1 MSPGTRKAKVPITL
15 PQPGQACVPR
25 LMAGRTLQPGPAE
38 KLPPAAWPNEIMAS
52 AERPGQ
58 NGRVT
63 SARFTMSG
71 MLPLRDTDPRG
82 VGGYRLLGRL
92 GEGGQGV
99 VFLADSP
106 AGSRAAVKLLPPT
119 TDPQV
124 RSRFLKEVAAAQRV
138 ARFCTAQV
146 LDAGIFERRPFIVSE
161 YVDGP
166 SLVEVVEQLGPRSG
180 AALERIAVATLTA
193 LGAVHAVGMVHRD
206 FKPANVLLGP
216 DGPVVIDF
224 GLATVPGM
232 TTTGLSGQVA
242 IGTPAYMAPEQLA
255 GQRVTSAADM
265 WSWGVTIAYAGTGQ
279 LPFKG
284 ESLTATA
291 FAILHTDP
299 NVGKL
304 PEPLGSLVHRC
315 LNKDPAM
322 RPSARET
329 LNRLVAAGAR
339 LMGPIPPMVS
349 ALATDGQASS
359 SEHAA
364 AAPPERRRGGRDG
377 LTGGGLGSGLRSRRR
392 GTGRAGRRWRAAA
405 LLSLVLLVAGAGG
418 LTFTLSRSGASSER
432 PPGGPAGISHELAAE
447 AAARTQAITWILHQ
461 VSRAAVVSCDS
472 QVCTDLANSGFPAAN
487 LLQLGPMS
495 SDPLGSD
502 LVVATADLRAQFGVR
517 LASVYAPAVIASF
530 GSGNARIDIRLVYPG
545 GAKSYRAVQHAA
557 LRARKAADA
566 QLLTNTNIT
575 VSATARAQL
584 LSGHIDP
591 RLPPLIVPMAAG
603 HPLRVVGFFSQSPGG
618 GPASLLRWV
627 DLATAVR
634 AAHLTRAAYVRWI
647 RAFIDAQ
654 RAQYRP
660 AWTQQVTLP
669 GGQTVLRIG
678 YGAPSPLR

>member
-1 MSPGTRKAKVPITL
+1 
-15 PQPGQACVPR
+15 
-25 LMAGRTLQPGPAE
+25 
-38 KLPPAAWPNEIMAS
+38 
-52 AERPGQ
+52 
-58 NGRVT
+58 
-63 SARFTMSG
+63 
-71 MLPLRDTDPRG
+71 MLPLRDTDPREVG
-82 VGGYRLLGRL
+82 VYRLLGRL

-99 VFLADSP
+99 VFLAVSP
-106 AGSRAAVKLLPPT
+106 AGSRVAVKLLPPT

-146 LDAGIFERRPFIVSE
+146 LDAGIFERRPFIVNE

-242 IGTPAYMAPEQLA
+242 IGTPAFMAPEQLA
-255 GQRVTSAADM
+255 GERVTAAADM
-265 WSWGVTIAYAGTGQ
+265 WSWGVTIAFAGTGQ
-279 LPFKG
+279 LPFRG

-291 FAILHTDP
+291 FAILHSDP
-299 NVGKL
+299 DVGRL

-315 LNKDPAM
+315 LNKDSAV
-322 RPSARET
+322 RPSAREA
-329 LNRLVAAGAR
+329 LSELVAAGAR
-339 LMGPIPPMVS
+339 LMGPVPPMVS
-349 ALATDGQASS
+349 ALAADEKTASS
-359 SEHAA
+359 GRAP
-364 AAPPERRRGGRDG
+364 AAPPEPRRGSRDD
-377 LTGGGLGSGLRSRRR
+377 LTGGGPVSRRSGRR
-392 GTGRAGRRWRAAA
+392 GIGRAWWRWRAAA
-405 LLSLVLLVAGAGG
+405 LLTLILLVAGAGG
-418 LTFTLSRSGASSER
+418 LAFTLSRRGASSER
-432 PPGGPAGISHELAAE
+432 PAGGHTGISQKLAAE
-447 AAARTQAITWILHQ
+447 AAARTRAITWILHQ

-472 QVCTDLANSGFPAAN
+472 KVCADLANSRFPSAN
-487 LLQLGPMS
+487 LLPLGPMS
-495 SDPLGSD
+495 NDPLPSD
-502 LVVATADLRAQFGVR
+502 LVVATADVRAQFGRR
-517 LASVYAPAVIASF
+517 LASVYAPAIIASF
-530 GSGNARIDIRLVYPG
+530 GSGNARIDIRLVFPG

-557 LRARKAADA
+557 LRTRKTADA
-566 QLLTNTNIT
+566 QLLTNGNIT
-575 VSATARAQL
+575 LSATARAQL
-584 LSGHIDP
+584 LSGEIDP
-591 RLPPLIVPMAAG
+591 RLPPLIVLMAAG
-603 HPLRVVGFFSQSPGG
+603 HPLRIVDFFNQSPGG

-634 AAHLTRAAYVRWI
+634 AAHPTRAANVRWM

-660 AWTQQVTLP
+660 AWAQQVTLP
-669 GGQTVLRIG
+669 NGQTVLRIG

>member
-1 MSPGTRKAKVPITL
+1 MRGWLPSLALTGTS
-15 PQPGQACVPR
+15 
-25 LMAGRTLQPGPAE
+25 
-38 KLPPAAWPNEIMAS
+38 AS
-52 AERPGQ
+52 ARDVATAGKAAAGTWRNVIVACAEDPGQ

-63 SARFTMSG
+63 SARCTMPG
-71 MLPLRDTDPRG
+71 MLPLRDRDPRE
-82 VGGYRLLGRL
+82 VGAYRLLGRL

-146 LDAGIFERRPFIVSE
+146 LDAGIFERRPFIVTE
-161 YVDGP
+161 YVNGP
-166 SLVEVVEQLGPRSG
+166 SLVVGVEQLGPPSG
-180 AALERIAVATLTA
+180 AALERISVATLTA
-193 LGAVHAVGMVHRD
+193 LGEVHAVGMVHRD

-242 IGTPAYMAPEQLA
+242 IGTPAFMAPEQLA
-255 GQRVTSAADM
+255 GERVTAAADM
-265 WSWGVTIAYAGTGQ
+265 WSWGVTIAFAGTGQ

-291 FAILHTDP
+291 FAILHSDP
-299 NVGKL
+299 NVGRL

-315 LNKDPAM
+315 LNKDSAI
-322 RPSARET
+322 RPSAREA
-329 LNRLVAAGAR
+329 LRELVAAGAW
-339 LMGPIPPMVS
+339 LMGPMPPLAS
-349 ALATDGQASS
+349 ALATDEKTASS
-359 SEHAA
+359 ERAPA
-364 AAPPERRRGGRDG
+364 AAPAPRRGSGDG
-377 LTGGGLGSGLRSRRR
+377 LTGAGPASRLRSGWRGSGRAWWRR
-392 GTGRAGRRWRAAA
+392 RAAA
-405 LLSLVLLVAGAGG
+405 LLTLILLVAGAGG
-418 LTFTLSRSGASSER
+418 LAFTLSRPGASPER
-432 PPGGPAGISHELAAE
+432 PAGGHVGISQELAAA

-472 QVCTDLANSGFPAAN
+472 QVCADLANTRFPAAN
-487 LLQLGPMS
+487 LLPLGPMS
-495 SDPLGSD
+495 NDPLDSE
-502 LVVATADLRAQFGVR
+502 LVVATADVRAQFGNR
-517 LASVYAPAVIASF
+517 LASVYAPTIIASF
-530 GSGNARIDIRLVYPG
+530 GSGNARIDIRLVFPG

-557 LRARKAADA
+557 LRTRKAADA
-566 QLLTNTNIT
+566 QLLTNSNIT
-575 VSATARAQL
+575 LSATARAQL
-584 LSGHIDP
+584 LSGEIDP

-603 HPLRVVGFFSQSPGG
+603 HPLRIVDFFKQSPGG

-634 AAHLTRAAYVRWI
+634 AAHLTQAAYVRWM
-647 RAFIDAQ
+647 RAFTDAQ
-654 RAQYRP
+654 RAPYRP
-660 AWTQQVTLP
+660 AWARQITLP
-669 GGQTVLRIG
+669 NGQTVLRIG

>member
-1 MSPGTRKAKVPITL
+1 MSR
-15 PQPGQACVPR
+15 
-25 LMAGRTLQPGPAE
+25 
-38 KLPPAAWPNEIMAS
+38 
-52 AERPGQ
+52 
-58 NGRVT
+58 
-63 SARFTMSG
+63 
-71 MLPLRDTDPRG
+71 MLPLRDTDPREVG
-82 VGGYRLLGRL
+82 VYRLLGRL

-161 YVDGP
+161 YVNGP

-232 TTTGLSGQVA
+232 TTTGMSGQVA
-242 IGTPAYMAPEQLA
+242 IGTPAFMAPEQLA
-255 GQRVTSAADM
+255 GVRVTAAADM
-265 WSWGVTIAYAGTGQ
+265 WSWGVTIAFAGTGQ
-279 LPFKG
+279 LPFRG

-291 FAILHTDP
+291 FAILHSDP
-299 NVGKL
+299 NVGRL

-315 LNKDPAM
+315 LNKDSAI
-322 RPSARET
+322 RPSAREA
-329 LNRLVAAGAR
+329 LRQLVAAGAR
-339 LMGPIPPMVS
+339 LMGPPPMVS
-349 ALATDGQASS
+349 VLAADEKIASS
-359 SEHAA
+359 EPPS
-364 AAPPERRRGGRDG
+364 AAPPDPASAASPEPRRGSRDG
-377 LTGGGLGSGLRSRRR
+377 RTGGGRASRPRSGW
-392 GTGRAGRRWRAAA
+392 RWRAAA
-405 LLSLVLLVAGAGG
+405 LLTVILLVAGAGG
-418 LTFTLSRSGASSER
+418 LAFTLSQRGASSER
-432 PPGGPAGISHELAAE
+432 PAGGHAGMSQELAAE

-472 QVCTDLANSGFPAAN
+472 QVCGDLANRGFPSAN

-495 SDPLGSD
+495 NDPLGSD
-502 LVVATADLRAQFGVR
+502 LLVATADVRAQFGGR

-530 GSGNARIDIRLVYPG
+530 GPGNARIDIRLVFAG

-557 LRARKAADA
+557 LRTRKAADA
-566 QLLTNTNIT
+566 QLLTNSNIT
-575 VSATARAQL
+575 LSATARAQL
-584 LSGHIDP
+584 LSGEIDP
-591 RLPPLIVPMAAG
+591 RLPLLIVAMAAG
-603 HPLRVVGFFSQSPGG
+603 HPLRVVDFVNRSPGG

-634 AAHLTRAAYVRWI
+634 AAHLRRAAFVRSM
-647 RAFIDAQ
+647 RAFIDVQ

-660 AWTQQVTLP
+660 AWAQQVTLP
-669 GGQTVLRIG
+669 DGQTVLRIG